1 MKSNL
6 RAGSRTPRIEG
17 LISKGDVED
26 SMRVNGITFR
36 FYAAFGARNH
46 PDALCAVRNE
56 ANLQQQQSQQQQSPI
71 VESVYGKPL
80 AELLTSTILRLVE
93 RPE

>member
-6 RAGSRTPRIEG
+6 RTDSRTPRIEG
-17 LISKGDVED
+17 LVSKGAVED

-46 PDALCAVRNE
+46 PDALCAVRNA
-56 ANLQQQQSQQQQSPI
+56 ANLQQQQSPI